1 MPQTAVVTGASG
13 GIGSAVARELAG
25 DHDVVVQYHSDESGA
40 RSVAADI
47 ESDDGNA
54 VTRQCDVS
62 DRAAVREFFAAVRDS
77 SDGVD
82 VLVNN
87 AGVAPSGSPFADRD
101 TESIDRTIQVN
112 LVGAMC
118 CTQEVLDGMAD
129 RGYGRVVNVASTAG
143 VHGSPSDPVYSASK
157 GGLVAFT
164 KSLARRYTEDGIR
177 SNAVAPTVTDTPMI
191 PEDRRETA
199 ADLFPEGRIV
209 DPEDVASAVRYLVSE
224 AYDSGKVIEVA
235 GGRYL

>member
-1 MPQTAVVTGASG
+1 
-13 GIGSAVARELAG
+13 
-25 DHDVVVQYHSDESGA
+25 
-40 RSVAADI
+40 
-47 ESDDGNA
+47 
-54 VTRQCDVS
+54 
-62 DRAAVREFFAAVRDS
+62 VREFFAAVRES

-87 AGVAPSGSPFADRD
+87 AGVSPSDSPFTDRD
-101 TESIDRTIQVN
+101 TESIDRTLQVN
-112 LVGAMC
+112 LVGAMY
-118 CTQEVLDGMAD
+118 CTQEVLDGMAT

-143 VHGSPSDPVYSASK
+143 VHGSPSDPVYGASK

-164 KSLARRYTEDGIR
+164 KSLAKQYTEDGIR
-177 SNAVAPTVTDTPMI
+177 SNAVAPTVTDTPMLSA
-191 PEDRRETA
+191 DSREAA

-209 DPEDVASAVRYLVSE
+209 QPEEVASAVRYLVSE